1 MTRREFAT
9 ARAIEPPSTDGR
21 RRQLRLMILS
31 AADTARQSRMA
42 SAVQFA
48 ERVSQHGRAIRDRV
62 STLLRAAG

>member
-1 MTRREFAT
+1 
-9 ARAIEPPSTDGR
+9 
-21 RRQLRLMILS
+21 MILS